1 MPNVLMSDGVFTTA
15 LGPVYCQWG
24 LGGFQRVCFQDAPFS
39 EVENVLYFQNNDQA
53 LWIEKLKTFLNGQG
67 PWPKLPYTLP
77 QATPLQHQ
85 VWRALTTIPAGQ
97 VRTYGEVA
105 AMIGYGNAIRAVA
118 QACAA
123 NPGAI
128 IVPCHRVVPR
138 AGGVGG
144 YRWGVARKQALL
156 TLEGACL

>member
-1 MPNVLMSDGVFTTA
+1 MPRGLMSDGVFTTA
-15 LGPVYCQWG
+15 LGPVYCQRS
-24 LGGFQRVCFQDAPFS
+24 LGGCQKVCFQDAPSHGAEKSPFF
-39 EVENVLYFQNNDQA
+39 ENDDQV
-53 LWIEKLKTFLNGQG
+53 LWIETLKRFLNGQG

-77 QATPLQHQ
+77 QATSLQHQ

-123 NPGAI
+123 NPCAI

-144 YRWGVARKQALL
+144 YRWGTTRKQALL

>member
-1 MPNVLMSDGVFTTA
+1 MSSGVFTTPLGA
-15 LGPVYCQWG
+15 LCWEGNG
-24 LGGFQRVCFQDAPFS
+24 LGFQRVIFDDAPPFMMGKPRPFDS
-39 EVENVLYFQNNDQA
+39 PDQA
-53 LWIEKLKTFLNGQG
+53 LWVEALKTFLNCQG
-67 PWPKLPYTLP
+67 PWPKLPYALP
-77 QATPLQHQ
+77 QATSLQHQ

-123 NPGAI
+123 NPCAI

-144 YRWGVARKQALL
+144 YRWGTPRKQALL

>member
-1 MPNVLMSDGVFTTA
+1 MSDGVFTTA
-15 LGPVYCQWG
+15 LGPVYCQWS
-24 LGGFQRVCFQDAPFS
+24 LGGFQKVCFQDAPSHGAEKSPFF
-39 EVENVLYFQNNDQA
+39 ENDDQV
-53 LWIEKLKTFLNGQG
+53 LWIETLKRFLNGQG

-77 QATPLQHQ
+77 QATSLQHH

-123 NPGAI
+123 NPCAI

-144 YRWGVARKQALL
+144 YRWGTTRKQALL

>member
-1 MPNVLMSDGVFTTA
+1 MSDGVFTTA
-15 LGPVYCQWG
+15 LGPVYCQWS
-24 LGGFQRVCFQDAPFS
+24 LGGFQKVCFQDAPSHGAEKSPFF
-39 EVENVLYFQNNDQA
+39 ENDDQA
-53 LWIEKLKTFLNGQG
+53 LWIETLKRFLNGQG

-77 QATPLQHQ
+77 QATSLQHH

-123 NPGAI
+123 NPCAI

-144 YRWGVARKQALL
+144 YRWGTTRKQALL

>member
-1 MPNVLMSDGVFTTA
+1 MSDGVFTTA
-15 LGPVYCQWG
+15 LGPVYCQWS
-24 LGGFQRVCFQDAPFS
+24 LGGFQKVCFQDAPSHGAEKSPFF
-39 EVENVLYFQNNDQA
+39 ENDDQA
-53 LWIEKLKTFLNGQG
+53 LWIETLKRFLNGQG

-77 QATPLQHQ
+77 QATSLQHQ

-123 NPGAI
+123 NPCAI

-144 YRWGVARKQALL
+144 YRWGTTRKQALL

>member
-1 MPNVLMSDGVFTTA
+1 MPRGLMSDGVFTTA
-15 LGPVYCQWG
+15 LGPVYCQWS
-24 LGGFQRVCFQDAPFS
+24 LGGFQKVCFQDAPSHGAEKSPFF
-39 EVENVLYFQNNDQA
+39 ENDDQA
-53 LWIEKLKTFLNGQG
+53 LWIETLKRFLNGQG

-77 QATPLQHQ
+77 QATSLQHH

-123 NPGAI
+123 NPCAI

-144 YRWGVARKQALL
+144 YRWGTPRKQALL

>member
-1 MPNVLMSDGVFTTA
+1 MVKTPLGLLSFVWGPRGFQKVDFEDHPF
-15 LGPVYCQWG
+15 LGPDM
-24 LGGFQRVCFQDAPFS
+24 LPPF
-39 EVENVLYFQNNDQA
+39 ENDDQA
-53 LWIEKLKTFLNGQG
+53 AWLEALCAFLENHA

-77 QATPLQHQ
+77 EATSLQHQ
-85 VWRALTTIPAGQ
+85 VWRALTTIPAGA

-105 AMIGYGNAIRAVA
+105 AMIGYGSAVRAVA

-123 NPGAI
+123 NPCAV

-144 YRWGVARKQALL
+144 YRWGEGRKQALL
-156 TLEGACL
+156 AMEGVRL

>member
-1 MPNVLMSDGVFTTA
+1 MPRGLMSDGVFTTA
-15 LGPVYCQWG
+15 LGPVYCQWS
-24 LGGFQRVCFQDAPFS
+24 LGGFQKVCFQDAPSHGAEKSPFF
-39 EVENVLYFQNNDQA
+39 ENDDQA
-53 LWIEKLKTFLNGQG
+53 LWIETLKRFLNGQG

-77 QATPLQHQ
+77 QATSLQHH

-123 NPGAI
+123 NPCAI

-144 YRWGVARKQALL
+144 YRWGTTRKQALL

>member
-1 MPNVLMSDGVFTTA
+1 MSDGVFTTA
-15 LGPVYCQWG
+15 LGPVYCQWS
-24 LGGFQRVCFQDAPFS
+24 LGGFQKVCFQDAPSHGAEKSPFF
-39 EVENVLYFQNNDQA
+39 ENDDQA
-53 LWIEKLKTFLNGQG
+53 LWIETLKRFLNGQG
-67 PWPKLPYTLP
+67 PWPKLPYALP
-77 QATPLQHQ
+77 QATSLQHQ

-118 QACAA
+118 QACAV
-123 NPGAI
+123 NPCAI

-144 YRWGVARKQALL
+144 YRWGAERKQALL
-156 TLEGACL
+156 TLERLNYNTQK

>member
-1 MPNVLMSDGVFTTA
+1 MPRGLMSDGVFTTA
-15 LGPVYCQWG
+15 LGPVYCQWS
-24 LGGFQRVCFQDAPFS
+24 LGGFQRVCFQDDPSHGAEKSPFF
-39 EVENVLYFQNNDQA
+39 ENDDQV
-53 LWIEKLKTFLNGQG
+53 LWIETLKRFLNGQG

-77 QATPLQHQ
+77 QATSLQHQ

-123 NPGAI
+123 NPCAI

-144 YRWGVARKQALL
+144 YRWGTTRKQALL

>member
-1 MPNVLMSDGVFTTA
+1 MPRGLMSDGVFTTA
-15 LGPVYCQWG
+15 LGPVYCQWS
-24 LGGFQRVCFQDAPFS
+24 LGGFQKVCFQDAPSHGAEKSPFF
-39 EVENVLYFQNNDQA
+39 ENDDQA
-53 LWIEKLKTFLNGQG
+53 LWIETLKRFLNGQG

-77 QATPLQHQ
+77 QATSLQHQ

-123 NPGAI
+123 NPCAI

-144 YRWGVARKQALL
+144 YRWGTTRKQALL

>member
-1 MPNVLMSDGVFTTA
+1 MPQALTSDGVFTTTV
-15 LGPVYCQWG
+15 GPMYCEWG
-24 LGGFQRVCFQDAPFS
+24 LGGFHKVCFQDAPFS
-39 EVENVLYFQNNDQA
+39 EGESVLFFQNNDQA

-123 NPGAI
+123 NPCAI